1 MLDVLGSESGIV
13 QVRTSNSGMKGED
26 EKILKESDGLNLSS
40 STLLWA
46 TRPPADWWEQ
56 NPLHPLCIQQAKT
69 LGICLL
75 L

>member
-1 MLDVLGSESGIV
+1 MLDVLGGESGTV

-26 EKILKESDGLNLSS
+26 EKTLKESDGLNLSS

-56 NPLHPLCIQQAKT
+56 NPLSIQQAKT

>member
-46 TRPPADWWEQ
+46 TRPPAD
-56 NPLHPLCIQQAKT
+56 
-69 LGICLL
+69 
-75 L
+75 